1 MEKPRT
7 ARLLHQLLV
16 LYQRVALYKI
26 RDVRQPAQQTFEY
39 RIEEIMAIA
48 PTSKQANVLV
58 VGANGGIGLG
68 FVKALLNDDSIQ
80 TLFATYRSPE
90 SAEEL
95 LSLEAESPQLKC
107 LKLDI
112 TEEEQVVQA
121 IAQISA
127 AVPNLHWVINCVGI
141 LHEGDLQP
149 EKSLRQINA
158 DQLMRYFQVNSIGAV
173 LLAKHL
179 MPLFKH
185 GDRSVFATVSAKIG
199 SIEDNYLGGWYGYR
213 ASKAAL
219 NMLMKT
225 TSIEYSRRC
234 PKTIITLLHPG
245 TTDTQLSKPFQRN
258 VPADK
263 LFSVER
269 TVSQLMDIIQN
280 LTFKD
285 NGSFF
290 SWDGSPLP
298 W

>member
-1 MEKPRT
+1 
-7 ARLLHQLLV
+7 
-16 LYQRVALYKI
+16 
-26 RDVRQPAQQTFEY
+26 
-39 RIEEIMAIA
+39 MAIA
-48 PTSKQANVLV
+48 PEIQPTHALV
-58 VGANGGIGLG
+58 VGASSGIGLG
-68 FVKALLNDDSIQ
+68 FTRALLNDDSIQ
-80 TLFATYRSPE
+80 TIVATYRSPE
-90 SAEEL
+90 SAADL
-95 LSLEAESPQLKC
+95 LSLEAEYPHLKC
-107 LKLDI
+107 LSLDI
-112 TEEEQVVQA
+112 TDEEQVVRA

-127 AVPNLHWVINCVGI
+127 AVPKLHLVVNCVGI
-141 LHEGDLQP
+141 LHEGELQP

-199 SIEDNYLGGWYGYR
+199 SIEDNHLGGWYGYR

-234 PKTIITLLHPG
+234 PKTIITMLHPG
-245 TTDTQLSKPFQRN
+245 TTDTRLSKPFQRN
-258 VPADK
+258 VPAEK
-263 LFSVER
+263 LFPVER
-269 TVSQLMDIIQN
+269 TVSQLMEIIQN
-280 LTFKD
+280 LTPKD